1 MDEARLTR
9 LTEALYRVTDLM
21 SDQEPLKWSLRGKA
35 LFVLKLAWKG
45 RSGAIFKSRVE
56 VHERIASVIS
66 ELLHLLEI
74 ASATAHISRINF
86 EVLSREYQSV
96 NGDIQAAK
104 EQKAMFEGVNMVLA
118 DQKTHSELNE
128 TGAKNREEAMAQS
141 AGREAVTDKKLLAQD
156 STKKEPMQETHAGYP
171 EYVFPRMREK
181 KIIQYLRTNRW
192 ASRRDLISIF
202 EHDIS
207 EKTVQ
212 RDLAALVE
220 SGVLEKEGEKR
231 WRKYTLKLQNKE

>member
-128 TGAKNREEAMAQS
+128 TGAKNREEPKRKGEKEKGGS
-141 AGREAVTDKKLLAQD
+141 EGKKRGGGSGEGKELAGRGLKKKK
-156 STKKEPMQETHAGYP
+156 TKAKT
-171 EYVFPRMREK
+171 
-181 KIIQYLRTNRW
+181 
-192 ASRRDLISIF
+192 SRR
-202 EHDIS
+202 
-207 EKTVQ
+207 
-212 RDLAALVE
+212 
-220 SGVLEKEGEKR
+220 
-231 WRKYTLKLQNKE
+231 